1 MAKICVTGTTSWGIT
16 LAIVMARRNHRTFLL
31 TRDDQESEKLQHK
44 GIDSKQLPG
53 IVLPHEIQITASP
66 RAAMRHSTA
75 VIIAVPSSTMR
86 TNIRRLAPF
95 LTPNRLIV
103 SASKGLELGSNKRM
117 SQVIEDEIDPKFH
130 GNICSL
136 SGPNLALEIARGMP
150 ATAVIANTEESIVER
165 AQRLLKAPGFNV
177 YTNHDIV
184 GVELGGTLKNIIA
197 LGAGVI
203 DGLGYGDNAKAA
215 FITRGLTE
223 MSAFAMN
230 LGANPLTL
238 SGLSGLGDVIATCSS
253 NLSRNHFV
261 GMELSKGRPLDD
273 ITAGMSGVAEG
284 ITTTAAVW
292 NEAHKLKL
300 EMPITRGLY
309 QVLYKGADARTVIP
323 DMLGSS
329 PRHELSG
336 RRWKFSTFFKLSRL
350 RKK

>member
-31 TRDDQESEKLQHK
+31 TRNDDESERIRHK

-53 IVLPHEIQITASP
+53 ITLPPEIEVTAS
-66 RAAMRHSTA
+66 AKTAMRHSTA

-86 TNIRRLAPF
+86 ANIRNLAPF
-95 LTPNRLIV
+95 LTPNRLII

-130 GNICSL
+130 GNICAL

-150 ATAVIANTEESIVER
+150 ATAVIANAEESIVER
-165 AQRLLKAPGFNV
+165 AQRMLKAPGFNV
-177 YTNHDIV
+177 YTNHDII

-197 LGAGVI
+197 LGAGI
-203 DGLGYGDNAKAA
+203 IEGLGYGDNAKAA

-223 MSAFAMN
+223 MSAFAMTM
-230 LGANPLTL
+230 GANPLTL

-253 NLSRNHFV
+253 NLSRNHHV
-261 GMELSKGRPLDD
+261 GMELSKGRPLDE
-273 ITAGMSGVAEG
+273 ITAGMSGIAEG

-292 NEAHKLKL
+292 DEAQQLKL
-300 EMPITRGLY
+300 EMPVTRGLY
-309 QVLYKGADARTVIP
+309 QVLYKGADPRTVIP
-323 DMLGSS
+323 DMLGSN
-329 PRHELSG
+329 PKHELAG
-336 RRWKFSTFFKLSRL
+336 RKWKFSSFFKLARW
-350 RKK
+350 RK